1 LAEILKNVGIGWLV
15 LVGMGALTT
24 LSLALANG
32 GRVAVHSGLMTIGL
46 LACPGFV
53 LLLAGLLV
61 GAVRGS
67 RQEGTR
73 TAETPGE
80 TPAPRGDAR

>member
-1 LAEILKNVGIGWLV
+1 LVEILKNVGIGWLV

-32 GRVAVHSGLMTIGL
+32 GRVTAYPGLLTIGL
-46 LACPGFV
+46 LASPGFV

-61 GAVRGS
+61 EGVRGN
-67 RQEGTR
+67 RQQGAR
-73 TAETPGE
+73 TARTLGE
-80 TPAPRGDAR
+80 LPAPRGDAR